1 MSKFDQYRENVEKC
15 QRMARASREP
25 GERVMWL
32 QMAQHWLRNIPQSYD
47 VEPNAFATQRESR
60 TGQPSF
66 GVEHEGRL
74 ASACRCPV

>member
-32 QMAQHWLRNIPQSYD
+32 QMAQHWLRKIPQL
-47 VEPNAFATQRESR
+47 
-60 TGQPSF
+60 SF
-66 GVEHEGRL
+66 GVERVHCPEAMSSGQ
-74 ASACRCPV
+74 ASFGAEH